1 MPTADFESAASA
13 IPPHLLDAVSAV
25 RGNRVP
31 PCAIL
36 TYWLD
41 GFKGIYY
48 MEYIDCTICEQNMNS
63 FIENSLVGENVWQF
77 LTHVERCPE
86 CYEEL
91 ETRYLIAEAL
101 GRLEAGESIDLR
113 KELQQKIKFTK
124 RAMYFHYFNEDVLRV
139 LEVFSMI
146 IIVYEVFG
154 FLSHFFGIVF

>member
-1 MPTADFESAASA
+1 MTYCAT
-13 IPPHLLDAVSAV
+13 LLKKVAVIISH
-25 RGNRVP
+25 P
-31 PCAIL
+31 
-36 TYWLD
+36 YF